1 MSPTFK
7 AIFKHPYIINWLNSP
22 NITAMRTLCLSVI
35 LVLSLLFAVAHLSN
49 AAISCGTVDSGAAP
63 CLLFAQGKGGNVP
76 SNACCQGL
84 QKLVQSV
91 KSVDDKKA
99 ICNCLKDSAKKFGGV
114 QDKFLSKI
122 PSACRI
128 NVGFPVS
135 SNTNCAK

>member
-1 MSPTFK
+1 M
-7 AIFKHPYIINWLNSP
+7 
-22 NITAMRTLCLSVI
+22 I

-49 AAISCGTVDSGAAP
+49 AAISCATVDSAAAP
-63 CLLFAQGKGGNVP
+63 CLMFAQGKGGNVP
-76 SNACCQGL
+76 SQACCQGL
-84 QKLVQSV
+84 QKLAQNV

-99 ICNCLKDSAKKFGGV
+99 ICSCLKDGAKKFGGV

-122 PSACRI
+122 PGTCRI